1 MSTVLV
7 LKDRANQSDQGASM
21 ASNLGELL
29 IQEKLLDNSQL
40 KNAEDYHRKNDVG
53 IGTAIISLGYLSE
66 EEMAQALSRQLGYPY
81 INLDQFEV
89 YPDVINLI
97 PVEIAKKY
105 LIMPIHRIRSFLTL
119 AMVDPTDLD
128 IIEDVRFRTGLSI
141 QPVIASESGIMNS
154 VSRYY
159 GSSDALRVK
168 QIVDEIEQA
177 EDTSVNIIEEEEE
190 DYDIEE
196 LVSSTEEAPIITLVN
211 TIFIDAIKKGASDV
225 HFEPYE
231 KNFRV
236 RYRLDGTLHEMMN
249 LVLKFKNPVTSRV
262 KILSNMDIAEKR
274 LPQDGRIKMRVK
286 LENGDKK
293 DVDMRVSSVPT
304 IFGEKVVVRILDKS
318 MLKLDMTKLGFE
330 QESLE
335 VFKRNIVR
343 PWGIILVTGP
353 TGSGKTNTL
362 YSAISNLNCLE
373 KNIMTA
379 EDPVEFYMPGINQV
393 NIKDEI
399 GLSFANS
406 LRSFLR
412 QDPDIMLVGE
422 MRDFET
428 VDIAIKAA
436 LTGHLVFSTVHT
448 NDAASTILR
457 LVNMDVEPFLIAD
470 SVVLVVAQ
478 RLVRRLCQQCCAKH
492 NLTPE
497 ALADIGFTPEEASN
511 VKVYKPAGCTACH
524 NTGYK
529 GRTGLF
535 EVIEV
540 TDGIRDMILDRAQS
554 KDIKKKA
561 MENGMITL
569 RRSGLL
575 KIMEG
580 ITSVEEVLRE
590 TVKDSEV

>member
-1 MSTVLV
+1 
-7 LKDRANQSDQGASM
+7 M

-29 IQEKLLDNSQL
+29 IQEKLLDNDQL
-40 KNAEDYHRKNDVG
+40 KSAVDYHRKNDVG
-53 IGTAIISLGYLSE
+53 IGSAIISLGYLSE

-128 IIEDVRFRTGLSI
+128 IIEDIRFRTGLSI
-141 QPVIASESGIMNS
+141 QPVIASESGIMNAIS
-154 VSRYY
+154 KYY

-196 LVSSTEEAPIITLVN
+196 LVHSTEEAPIITLVN

-236 RYRLDGTLHEMMN
+236 RYRLDGTLYEMMN
-249 LVLKFKNPVTSRV
+249 LALKFKNPVTSRV

-286 LENGDKK
+286 LENGDRK
-293 DVDMRVSSVPT
+293 DVDMRVSSVPI
-304 IFGEKVVVRILDKS
+304 IFGEKVVVRILDKA
-318 MLKLDMTKLGFE
+318 MLQLDMTKLGFE
-330 QESLE
+330 KESLDI
-335 VFKRNIVR
+335 FKSNIVR

-362 YSAISNLNCLE
+362 YSAISTLNSME

-379 EDPVEFYMPGINQV
+379 EDPVEFYIPGINQLQV
-393 NIKDEI
+393 KEEI
-399 GLSFANS
+399 GLNFANS

-412 QDPDIMLVGE
+412 QDPDIMLIGE

-457 LVNMDVEPFLIAD
+457 LVNMNVEPFLISD

-478 RLVRRLCQQCCAKH
+478 RLVRRLCQKCATRH
-492 NLTPE
+492 NLTPD
-497 ALADIGFTPEEASN
+497 ALVDIGFTKEESSK
-511 VKVYKPAGCTACH
+511 VKVYKPAGCNNCH
-524 NTGYK
+524 NTGYR
-529 GRTGLF
+529 GRIGLY
-535 EVIEV
+535 EVMEV
-540 TDGIRDMILDRAQS
+540 TDEVRDLVLSRAQS

-561 MENGMITL
+561 IKNGMITL
-569 RRSGLL
+569 RRSGLI
-575 KIMEG
+575 KTMEG

-590 TVKDSEV
+590 TVKDTEV

>member
-1 MSTVLV
+1 M
-7 LKDRANQSDQGASM
+7 G
-21 ASNLGELL
+21 SNLGELL
-29 IQEKLLDNSQL
+29 IQEKLLDSEQL
-40 KNAEDYHRKNDVG
+40 KSALDFHKKNDVG
-53 IGTAIISLGYLSE
+53 IGSAIISLGYLSE

-89 YPDVINLI
+89 YPDVISLI

-119 AMVDPTDLD
+119 AMVDPTDLG

-141 QPVIASESGIMNS
+141 QPVIASESGIMS
-154 VSRYY
+154 AISKYY

-177 EDTSVNIIEEEEE
+177 EDATVNIIEEDEE

-196 LVSSTEEAPIITLVN
+196 LVHSTEEAPIITLVN
-211 TIFIDAIKKGASDV
+211 TIFIDSIKKGASDV

-249 LVLKFKNPVTSRV
+249 LALKFKNPVTSRV

-293 DVDMRVSSVPT
+293 EVDMRVSSVPAV
-304 IFGEKVVVRILDKS
+304 FGEKVVVRILDKA
-318 MLKLDMTKLGFE
+318 MLQLDMTKLGME
-330 QESLE
+330 QESLDL
-335 VFKRNIVR
+335 FKRMIVR

-362 YSAISNLNCLE
+362 YSGISNLNSME

-393 NIKDEI
+393 NIRDAI
-399 GLSFANS
+399 GLNFATS

-478 RLVRRLCQQCCAKH
+478 RLVRRLCDECRTRH

-497 ALADIGFTPEEASN
+497 ALMDIGFTKEESDK
-511 VKVYKPAGCTACH
+511 VKVYKPAGCNTCH

-535 EVIEV
+535 EVMEV
-540 TDGIRDMILDRAQS
+540 TDDIRDLILSRAQS
-554 KDIKKKA
+554 KEIKRKSR
-561 MENGMITL
+561 ENGMTTL
-569 RRSGLL
+569 RRSGLK

-580 ITSVEEVLRE
+580 TTSVEEVLRE

>member
-1 MSTVLV
+1 M
-7 LKDRANQSDQGASM
+7 G
-21 ASNLGELL
+21 SNLGELL
-29 IQEKLLDNSQL
+29 IQEKLLDSEQL
-40 KNAEDYHRKNDVG
+40 KSALDFHKKNDVG
-53 IGTAIISLGYLSE
+53 IGSAIVSLGYLSE

-89 YPDVINLI
+89 YPDVISLI
-97 PVEIAKKY
+97 PIEIAKKY

-119 AMVDPTDLD
+119 AMVDPTDLG

-141 QPVIASESGIMNS
+141 QPVIASESGIMNA
-154 VSRYY
+154 VSKYY

-196 LVSSTEEAPIITLVN
+196 LVHSTEEAPIITLVN
-211 TIFIDAIKKGASDV
+211 TIFIDSIKKGASDV

-236 RYRLDGTLHEMMN
+236 RYRLDGTLHEMMD
-249 LVLKFKNPVTSRV
+249 LALKFKNPVTSRV

-286 LENGDKK
+286 LENGEKK
-293 DVDMRVSSVPT
+293 EVDMRVSSVPAV
-304 IFGEKVVVRILDKS
+304 FGEKVVVRILDKA
-318 MLKLDMTKLGFE
+318 MLQLDMTKLGFE
-330 QESLE
+330 EESLDI
-335 VFKRNIVR
+335 FKRMILR

-362 YSAISNLNCLE
+362 YSGISNLNSME

-393 NIKDEI
+393 NIRDAI
-399 GLSFANS
+399 GLNFATS

-478 RLVRRLCQQCCAKH
+478 RLVRKLCLECRTRH

-497 ALADIGFTPEEASN
+497 ALMDIGFSKEETAKL
-511 VKVYKPAGCTACH
+511 KVYKPAGCNDCH

-529 GRTGLF
+529 GRIGLF
-535 EVIEV
+535 EVMEI
-540 TDGIRDMILDRAQS
+540 TDDIRDLILSRAQS
-554 KDIKKKA
+554 KEIKKKS
-561 MENGMITL
+561 MENGMTTL
-569 RRSGLL
+569 RRSGLK

-580 ITSVEEVLRE
+580 STSVEEVLRE
-590 TVKDSEV
+590 TIKDSEV